1 MDQNDHSHLNPAKG
15 YSAINAEPRV
25 RPDELAAFVENV
37 FLRIGMDEASSKAV
51 TRVMM
56 HGSRLGVDSHGVRL
70 LAHYIKEIDG
80 NCINKQPKP
89 KFTRTRPGA
98 GVLDGDNG
106 HGGFVA
112 TVAMDHAIALA
123 REAGIG
129 AVAIQRS
136 NHFGAAGAYPMQA
149 VEAGLIGLS
158 TCNTDAFVHLHGS
171 KLPFHGTNPFAIGAP
186 VAGQRPWLLD
196 FATSSI
202 PVNRVMLYRSLG
214 IGVPPDT
221 AVDSEGKPTT
231 DSQRATGLLPLGGT
245 LFGFKGAGLGGL
257 AEVLSAAL
265 TGMRASVDIPAWDS
279 VGKPR
284 ELGQFVLAIDPEAFV
299 PRAVYDG
306 IMTGYLASL
315 RGMEPAEGAEP
326 PMAPGDR
333 EWRIEEERKLNG
345 IPIDPAT
352 FRVFAEA
359 GERFGLTPPKVLQ
372 GNA

>member
-1 MDQNDHSHLNPAKG
+1 MDQDDQSHLHPAKG
-15 YSAINAEPRV
+15 YGAINAEPRV
-25 RPDELAAFVENV
+25 QPEPLVRFVHDA
-37 FLRIGMDEASSKAV
+37 FLRAGTDEATATAV

-70 LAHYIKEIDG
+70 LAHYLKEIDG
-80 NCINKQPKP
+80 NCINKQPRP
-89 KFTRTRPGA
+89 SFTRSRAGS

-106 HGGFVA
+106 HGALVA
-112 TVAMDHAIALA
+112 SVAMEHAITLA
-123 REAGIG
+123 RDAGIG

-136 NHFGAAGAYPMQA
+136 NHFGAAGAYSMQA
-149 VEAGLIGLS
+149 VEAGVIGLA
-158 TCNTDAFVHLHGS
+158 TCNSDSFVHLHGS
-171 KLPFHGTNPFAIGAP
+171 KRPFHGTNPFAIGAP

-202 PVNRVMLYRSLG
+202 PANRIMLYRSLG

-221 AVDSEGKPTT
+221 SVDSEGRPTT
-231 DSQRATGLLPLGGT
+231 DSERATGLLPLGGS

-265 TGMRASVDIPAWDS
+265 TGMRASIDLPGWDKA
-279 VGKPR
+279 GEPR

-299 PRAVYDG
+299 PRVVYDG

-315 RGMEPAEGAEP
+315 RGMEPVEGAEP

-333 EWRIEEERKLNG
+333 EWRIEEERRLKG

-352 FRVFAEA
+352 IASFAA
-359 GERFGLTPPKVLQ
+359 IGARFGLTPPEAVRP
-372 GNA
+372 

>member
-1 MDQNDHSHLNPAKG
+1 MDQNDSHLDPAKG

-25 RPDELAAFVENV
+25 RADELARFVEDV
-37 FLRIGMDEASSKAV
+37 FLRIGTDDATARAA

-70 LAHYIKEIDG
+70 LAHYVREIDG
-80 NCINKQPKP
+80 NCINKEPQPR
-89 KFTRTRPGA
+89 FTRSRPGS
-98 GVLDGDNG
+98 GLLDGDNG
-106 HGGFVA
+106 HGALVA
-112 TVAMDHAIALA
+112 SVAMEHAIALA

-149 VEAGLIGLS
+149 IEAGMIGLS
-158 TCNTDAFVHLHGS
+158 TCNSDSFVHLFGS
-171 KLPFHGTNPFAIGAP
+171 RRPFHGTNPFAIGAP
-186 VAGQRPWLLD
+186 VPGQRPWLLD

-202 PVNRVMLYRSLG
+202 PANRIMLYRSLG
-214 IGVPPDT
+214 VGVPPDT
-221 AVDSEGKPTT
+221 SVDSEGKPPT
-231 DSQRATGLLPLGGT
+231 DSQRATGLLPLGGS

-265 TGMRASVDIPAWDS
+265 TGMRASIDLPAWDS

-306 IMTGYLASL
+306 IMVGYLASL

-333 EWRIEEERKLNG
+333 EWRIEEERAAKG
-345 IPIDPAT
+345 IPVDPAT
-352 FRVFAEA
+352 FAAFAVL
-359 GERFGLTPPKVLQ
+359 GERFGLTPPKAIRGQV
-372 GNA
+372 